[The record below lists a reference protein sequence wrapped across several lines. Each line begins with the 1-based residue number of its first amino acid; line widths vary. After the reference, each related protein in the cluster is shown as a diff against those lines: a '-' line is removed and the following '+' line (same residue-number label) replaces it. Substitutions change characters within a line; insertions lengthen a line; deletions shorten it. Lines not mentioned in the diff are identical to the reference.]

1 MPSSTIPADQFDSI
15 PSCIEAFRN
24 GEFLLVLD
32 DPGRE
37 NEGDLIIAAEDV
49 TTEQMGWMIRHSS
62 GYVCVPMPAD
72 RATALDLPP
81 MVTNTQDPRGTA
93 YTVSVDAEHPLT
105 TTGISAHD
113 RALACRTLADPA
125 STPANLRRPGH
136 VLPLRSVPGG
146 VRARNGHTEAATE
159 FCRLAGKQPV
169 AAICEIVDD
178 TPDVPGQAILPG
190 AKMMTGDGHIRFAR
204 RWNIKVCTIADLI
217 SYVEKTEGKLP
228 TNGSA

>member
-1 MPSSTIPADQFDSI
+1 MPSSTIDPSRFDSI

-37 NEGDLIIAAEDV
+37 NEGDLIIAAQDV

-62 GYVCVPMPAD
+62 GYVCVPMPGPRAD
-72 RATALDLPP
+72 ALSLPP

-113 RALACRTLADPA
+113 RALACRVLADPKTTSA
-125 STPANLRRPGH
+125 HLRRPGH

-146 VRARNGHTEAATE
+146 ARARQGHTEAATE
-159 FCRLAGKQPV
+159 FCRLAGKEPV
-169 AAICEIVDD
+169 AAIAEIVDD
-178 TPDVPGQAILPG
+178 GDEVPGQPIRPG
-190 AKMMTGDGHIRFAR
+190 AKMMTGEDCVKFAR
-204 RWNIKVCTIADLI
+204 KWGIKVCTIEDLVAH
-217 SYVEKTEGKLP
+217 VEKTEGKLAA
-228 TNGSA
+228 NGSA